1 MRKKRKRKKKI
12 PTRKILLPIIVIMI
26 LLYTAIAIVLQFT
39 TQTEISST
47 LTTCFFTFW
56 TIEIVALA
64 GITIKKPRSNFTNDY
79 ATNIEESE
87 VNENE

>member
-1 MRKKRKRKKKI
+1 MKRKRKRKKI
-12 PTRKILLPIIVIMI
+12 QTRKILLPVIVVMI
-26 LLYTAIAIVLQFT
+26 LLYSAIAITLQFK

-64 GITIKKPRSNFTNDY
+64 GITIKKPRSNYNNDY
-79 ATNIEESE
+79 ATSVEESE
-87 VNENE
+87 EKENE